1 MQRWSAGE
9 WVNGDVDDV
18 PDLLGE
24 AHEEVPVGF
33 VCLHHHLVHDRVRD
47 GLGDDRVLSTNCFCY
62 FAVAHHRVAHCL
74 LTVEE
79 PMACVVRTHDAE
91 LSPRV
96 LELDLECFYL
106 TEEDGLAGSVISG
119 HGAHFH
125 EVANFQPTLH
135 RDRQIRIGE
144 LDFTRRRQIYLGL
157 DLDATYPIRNSGRI
171 GMLST
176 KTLRIRSDVLMM

>member
-1 MQRWSAGE
+1 MDGGRRLGGHRRTEVQCWSAGE

-24 AHEEVPVGF
+24 AHEEVPIGF

-91 LSPRV
+91 LSPP
-96 LELDLECFYL
+96 
-106 TEEDGLAGSVISG
+106 SS
-119 HGAHFH
+119 
-125 EVANFQPTLH
+125 
-135 RDRQIRIGE
+135 RIGYSSVC
-144 LDFTRRRQIYLGL
+144 T
-157 DLDATYPIRNSGRI
+157 
-171 GMLST
+171 
-176 KTLRIRSDVLMM
+176 